1 MQEKIDYKKLNIQS
15 AREVLGGKNI
25 VFTGRGFLARGE
37 LMRLARQAGAN
48 VDSVV
53 TKKCDI
59 LIVGEKTGSK
69 LRKAKVL
76 GCEIIT
82 ISDFKDILQGKVN
95 KDEIEID
102 DTLNINLGNEKE
114 EMINILRKNIILF
127 INNEIIKERLIR
139 NIKLNGGSIV
149 NNIDKN
155 TDILIYQPSLKIDEL
170 LHTAKELNIEILTL
184 GEFNRKLII
193 NNFNI

>member
-37 LMRLARQAGAN
+37 LMRLARQAEAN

-59 LIVGEKTGSK
+59 LIVGEKPGSK